1 MEWAEALAVFG
12 QYETCIQED
21 STVTIYTYP
30 HFMVLTAQEENQE
43 IVTGIRFRS
52 SDVETARGSV
62 IGDSKETIIKKE
74 GKDYVTDGYS
84 FLSYRKEK
92 TVLSFML
99 DEDGS
104 VYAIEYGRV
113 VEE

>member
-92 TVLSFML
+92 TVLDFML